1 MTIKCPKCQEDANNM
16 VSIKIMG
23 LDGEAPK
30 EVSMCAECAENA
42 SVPDLLELLDLNGLE
57 GLEGL
62 LQAGGMNMSGNP
74 IGDILQAALGGS
86 NQSNSQATNG
96 SAKTA
101 TKKPKR
107 NGLLDSIGR
116 NLNDLADEGKIP
128 FVIGRDKEVDQMI
141 EIINRKNKNNPVLI
155 GESGVGKTA
164 IAEGLAL
171 RIVNENVP
179 EKLLNKEIYSI
190 DAADIVAG
198 TGIRGQLEAKLKA
211 LISELEERPEVLL
224 FIDEIH
230 QLVGAGSGEGAMD
243 VGNILK
249 PALSRGQIQVM
260 GATTLKEYR
269 MIEKDPA
276 LERRFQPVTVNE
288 PSLEDAVEIL
298 KGIRSSYEQH
308 HNVVLSDEVLQACV
322 TLSHRYMQDRRL
334 PDKAIDL
341 LDIAGSKVNLR
352 QDLKPMREMAAQ
364 LEEIRAEKEQMV
376 LEQKFEAAADLRDQE
391 VQIEASYEALRPSVQ
406 VEDIEGIVEEKTGIP
421 VQKLQEKERTK
432 MNNLAETL
440 ADNVIGQSAAVDKV
454 AKSIRRA
461 RAGLKDP
468 QRPIASF
475 LFVGPTGVGKTE
487 LTKQLALELFGSKD
501 AMIRLD
507 MSEYMEKHSVSKL
520 IGSPPGYVGHDEAGQ
535 LTEQVR
541 RKPYSIILLDEI
553 EKGHPDVQNM
563 FLQILE
569 DGRLTDSHGKTVSF
583 KDTVIIATSNAG
595 ITDIKPKTLG
605 FSATE
610 STSLQESS
618 LIDSLKPYFRPEFL
632 NRFDGIVE
640 FNHLEEESLV
650 QIVDL
655 LLSDL
660 ENKLK
665 AQNISLNVTKEA
677 KRQLTK
683 LGYDKQF
690 GARPLRRT
698 IQQYIEDKATD
709 LILDEEGVTAIKVR
723 ISKEEIIVEKA

>member
-1 MTIKCPKCQEDANNM
+1 MTIKCQKCKAENPNEM
-16 VSIKIMG
+16 VSITLMG
-23 LDGEAPK
+23 LPGEGPK
-30 EVSMCAECAENA
+30 QVSMCAQCAENA
-42 SVPDLLELLDLNGLE
+42 SMSDLLGLKE
-57 GLEGL
+57 GEGPMGGNL
-62 LQAGGMNMSGNP
+62 MENIFQA
-74 IGDILQAALGGS
+74 IFGDSDPSNAQAS
-86 NQSNSQATNG
+86 NG
-96 SAKTA
+96 STKTK
-101 TKKPKR
+101 TKKPTR

-141 EIINRKNKNNPVLI
+141 EVINRKNKNNPVLI

-179 EKLLNKEIYSI
+179 EKLIGKVIYSI
-190 DAADIVAG
+190 AAADILEG
-198 TGIRGQLEAKLKA
+198 TGIRGQLEAKIKA
-211 LISELEERPEVLL
+211 IISEVENRPEVLL

-230 QLVGAGSGEGAMD
+230 QLVGAGGGDGAMD

-276 LERRFQPVTVNE
+276 LERRFQPIMVNE
-288 PSLEDAVEIL
+288 PSTEDALEIL

-308 HNVVLSDEVLQACV
+308 HNVILSDEVLQTCV

-341 LDIAGSKVNLR
+341 LDIAGSRVNLR

-364 LEEIRAEKEQMV
+364 LNDVRAQKEQMV
-376 LEQKFEAAADLRDQE
+376 LEQKFERAADLRDQE
-391 VQIEASYEALRPSVQ
+391 VKLEENYEALRPFVS
-406 VEDIEGIVEEKTGIP
+406 VEDIEAIVEEKTGIP

-432 MNNLAETL
+432 MNNLAESL
-440 ADNVIGQSAAVDKV
+440 QNNVIGQSAAVDKV

-501 AMIRLD
+501 AMVRLD

-553 EKGHPDVQNM
+553 EKAHPDVQNM

-595 ITDIKPKTLG
+595 ITDIKPKTVG
-605 FSATE
+605 FNKFE

-618 LIDSLKPYFRPEFL
+618 LMDSLKPYFRPEFL

-640 FNHLEEESLV
+640 FSHLEEESLV
-650 QIVDL
+650 KIVDL

-660 ENKLK
+660 EGKLK
-665 AQNISLNVTKEA
+665 AQNISLDVTDPA
-677 KRQLTK
+677 KKQLTK

-709 LILDEEGVTAIKVR
+709 LILDEEGVTTIKVR
-723 ISKEEIIVEKA
+723 LSQEEIIVEKA

>member
-1 MTIKCPKCQEDANNM
+1 MTITCPKCNEETNEM
-16 VSIKIMG
+16 VSIFIK
-23 LDGEAPK
+23 LNEEDQNPK
-30 EVSMCAECAENA
+30 EISMCRKCSENGN
-42 SVPDLLELLDLNGLE
+42 VLEQLGLTDLLEG
-57 GLEGL
+57 
-62 LQAGGMNMSGNP
+62 AGMNMSSTGKS
-74 IGDILQAALGGS
+74 ISDIFSAILGGH
-86 NQSNSQATNG
+86 NQSNQQSTNG
-96 SAKTA
+96 STKTE
-101 TKKPKR
+101 TKKSKR
-107 NGLLDSIGR
+107 NGILDSIGR
-116 NLNDLADEGKIP
+116 NLNDLANDGKIQH
-128 FVIGRDKEVDQMI
+128 VIGREKEIDQVI

-190 DAADIVAG
+190 DAADIVMG

-211 LISELEERPEVLL
+211 LFAELEERPEVLL

-276 LERRFQPVTVNE
+276 LERRFQPVTVLE
-288 PSLEDAVEIL
+288 PSMEDSVEIL

-308 HNVVLSDEVLQACV
+308 HDVILSDEVLQACV

-352 QDLKPMREMAAQ
+352 QDRKPMREIVAQ
-364 LEEIRAEKEQMV
+364 IEEVRAEKEQMV
-376 LEQKFEAAADLRDQE
+376 LEQNFETAADLRDKE
-391 VQIEASYEALRPSVQ
+391 VQLEASYEALRPSVQ
-406 VEDIEGIVEEKTGIP
+406 VEDIEVIVEEKTGIP
-421 VQKLQEKERTK
+421 VRKLQEKERTK
-432 MNNLAETL
+432 MKNLSETL
-440 ADNVIGQSAAVDKV
+440 GANVIGQSSAVEKV

-605 FSATE
+605 FNQAE

-640 FNHLEEESLV
+640 FKHLEEESLV

-660 ENKLK
+660 DSKLK
-665 AQNISLNVTKEA
+665 AQNISLDVTEPA
-677 KRQLTK
+677 KKQLTK

-709 LILDEEGVTAIKVR
+709 LILDEEGVTTIKVR
-723 ISKEEIIVEKA
+723 LSQEEIIVEKA